1 VFTSLNTGALGFSAP
16 LNEALSLARTNGF
29 EGLDL
34 PLREVLQ
41 RAERTSVRDV
51 RERFHAAG
59 VQPGGWGL
67 PVDFRGDQET
77 YRAGLAALPH
87 YAALAH
93 ALGSP
98 WCATWIRPYSDELD
112 YEANMEH
119 HTQLLQPVAQIL
131 ADHGC
136 RFGLEFVGPRTAR
149 AGHRYEFIHTID
161 GALELGGRIGTGN
174 TGLLL
179 DCWHWYT
186 SHATGEDLARLRAD
200 QVVYVHVNDA
210 PPGRDVDEQIDDQR
224 LLPGASGVID
234 IAGFLQALDRM
245 GYAGPVA
252 AEPFNA
258 ALNAMPPADRV
269 RLTRQSL
276 AKIWAQAGLH
286 PPSA

>member
-1 VFTSLNTGALGFSAP
+1 MFTSLSTGALGFSAP
-16 LNEALSLARTNGF
+16 LDEALSLARTNGY

-34 PLREVLQ
+34 PLGELLKL
-41 RAERTSVRDV
+41 AEQTSVRDV

-59 VQPGGWGL
+59 LRPGGWGL
-67 PVDFRGDQET
+67 PVDFRGDEET
-77 YRAGLAALPH
+77 YRAGLAQLPR

-93 ALGSP
+93 ELGSP
-98 WCATWIRPYSDELD
+98 WCATWILPYSDERD
-112 YEANMEH
+112 YAANMAH
-119 HTQLLQPVAQIL
+119 HVRLLQPVAQIL
-131 ADHGC
+131 ANHGC

-149 AGHRYEFIHTID
+149 AGHRYAFIHTIA
-161 GALELGGRIGTGN
+161 GALELGERLGTGN

-186 SHATGEDLARLRAD
+186 SHATREDLARLRAD

-234 IAGFLQALDRM
+234 IAGFLQVLDRL
-245 GYAGPVA
+245 GYDGPVA

-258 ALNAMPPADRV
+258 ELNAMPPDGRV
-269 RLTRQSL
+269 RLTGHSL
-276 AKIWAQAGLH
+276 ARIWAQAGLH
-286 PPSA
+286 RPSA

>member
-1 VFTSLNTGALGFSAP
+1 MFTSLNTGALGFSAP
-16 LNEALSLARTNGF
+16 LDEALSLARANGY

-34 PLREVLQ
+34 PLGELLQ
-41 RAERTSVRDV
+41 LAEQTSVRDV

-59 VQPGGWGL
+59 VRPGGWGL
-67 PVDFRGDQET
+67 PVDFRGDEET
-77 YRAGLAALPH
+77 YRAGLAALPR

-93 ALGSP
+93 ELGSP
-98 WCATWIRPYSDELD
+98 WCATWILPYSDERD
-112 YEANMEH
+112 YDANMEH
-119 HTQLLQPVAQIL
+119 HVRLLQPVAQIL

-149 AGHRYEFIHTID
+149 AGHKYAFIHTIA
-161 GALELGGRIGTGN
+161 GALELGERIGTGN

-186 SHATGEDLARLRAD
+186 SHATREDLARLRAG

-210 PPGRDVDEQIDDQR
+210 PPGRDVDEQIDNQR

-245 GYAGPVA
+245 GYDGPVA

-258 ALNAMPPADRV
+258 ELNAMPPADRV
-269 RLTRQSL
+269 RLTGHSL
-276 AKIWAQAGLH
+276 ARIWARARLH
-286 PPSA
+286 PPST